1 MAKYIQ
7 GKKIG
12 SGTYSNVYEAL
23 DTEFNQTVALK
34 KIILNE
40 NEGIP
45 STTLR
50 EISILKILNHKNIIN
65 LLNIIHK
72 EEFLIMVLEYVEYD
86 LLTFIEKF
94 QHTKLSLIHQLI
106 YGLHFIHSNNI
117 IHRDLKPANIL
128 VTKHGQL
135 KIADFGLARIVN
147 LMDSGYSSEV
157 ITLWYRPPELL
168 NNTAFYS
175 FEVDIWSLGCIIY
188 EIITNKPLF
197 FGKNKEHQLELIKAI
212 NLTEIEHELS
222 LYKIPNKYTKIVIK
236 CLEKNPSLRIS
247 IGEIVLLLDSI

>member
-65 LLNIIHK
+65 LII
-72 EEFLIMVLEYVEYD
+72 
-86 LLTFIEKF
+86 
-94 QHTKLSLIHQLI
+94 
-106 YGLHFIHSNNI
+106 
-117 IHRDLKPANIL
+117 
-128 VTKHGQL
+128 
-135 KIADFGLARIVN
+135 
-147 LMDSGYSSEV
+147 
-157 ITLWYRPPELL
+157 
-168 NNTAFYS
+168 
-175 FEVDIWSLGCIIY
+175 
-188 EIITNKPLF
+188 
-197 FGKNKEHQLELIKAI
+197 
-212 NLTEIEHELS
+212 
-222 LYKIPNKYTKIVIK
+222 
-236 CLEKNPSLRIS
+236 
-247 IGEIVLLLDSI
+247 